1 MAFYAVAKGAQTGI
15 FKTWAECANHTQGY
29 SGAVYKKFDTKEAA
43 ERFIKEKTHSVSTVV
58 AVLSIPKEQPK
69 PQIAEKNAFS
79 VLMNIK
85 QKVIETKDGY
95 YMIKGTAPTE
105 KPHLLQFDGGA
116 EPNPGRAAGGAIL
129 FSPDGQPLFERAEFI
144 PHATNNE
151 AEYTGLL
158 VGLQEAAALGV
169 RALEIQGDSNLVV
182 QQVAGK
188 WKISA
193 ANLKGFHAQV
203 IAALVAFEYVAIR
216 HIYRDQNTD
225 ADRIATEG
233 ITDGESF
240 IRN

>member
-1 MAFYAVAKGAQTGI
+1 
-15 FKTWAECANHTQGY
+15 
-29 SGAVYKKFDTKEAA
+29 
-43 ERFIKEKTHSVSTVV
+43 
-58 AVLSIPKEQPK
+58 
-69 PQIAEKNAFS
+69 
-79 VLMNIK
+79 MNY
-85 QKVIETKDGY
+85 V
-95 YMIKGTAPTE
+95 IKGKPSVR
-105 KPHLLQFDGGA
+105 PHLLQFDGGA